1 MFHLCMFIT
10 HVQLNNTYTLNIRS
24 KRRVNYSN
32 CEFRIQCFNKL
43 VIRMVY
49 GVFKSSLN
57 TLLIKYKTH

>member
-10 HVQLNNTYTLNIRS
+10 HVQLNNRYNLNIRS

-49 GVFKSSLN
+49 GVLRAR
-57 TLLIKYKTH
+57 